1 MSYGGYTKTGNN
13 TSGSHEFGG
22 ENIFEHIGHPGKYVS
37 SVGVADGQT
46 DYTGSNYG
54 AAAVIVKTHG
64 SAVFHLSG
72 GGEVAA
78 TNLTA
83 GVLYPLSLKKI
94 TAASSATIFVL
105 KIAAPINGVGKV

>member
-37 SVGVADGQT
+37 MTTVPDGQT
-46 DYTGSNYG
+46 DYTGSGYG

-72 GGEVAA
+72 GGSIAA

-83 GVLYPLSLKKI
+83 GILYPLSLKKI

-105 KIAAPINGVGKV
+105 KIAAPINGIGVV

>member
-1 MSYGGYTKTGNN
+1 MAYGGYTKTGNN

-37 SVGVADGQT
+37 MTTVPDGQT
-46 DYTGSNYG
+46 DYTGSSYG

-72 GGEVAA
+72 GGSIAA

-105 KIAAPINGVGKV
+105 KIAAPIYGTGVV

>member
-1 MSYGGYTKTGNN
+1 MGYGGYTKTGNN

-22 ENIFEHIGHPGKYVS
+22 VNIGHPGKYVS
-37 SVGVADGQT
+37 MTTVPDGET
-46 DYTGSNYG
+46 NYTGSNYG

-72 GGEVAA
+72 GGEIAA

-83 GVLYPLSLKKI
+83 GTLYPLSLKKI

-105 KIAAPINGVGKV
+105 KVAAPIFGTGTV

>member
-64 SAVFHLSG
+64 SSVFHLSG
-72 GGEVAA
+72 GGSIPAA
-78 TNLTA
+78 NLTA
-83 GVLYPLSLKKI
+83 GVLYPLSLTKI
-94 TAASSATIFVL
+94 TDASSATIYVL
-105 KIAAPINGVGKV
+105 KVASPIDNLAV